1 MATLTVADA
10 SVLIGWLDDH
20 DALHHAAIEEL
31 SALDGFVVHPLTL
44 AEVLVYPARHGR
56 EHDVL
61 ARLEA
66 VGMVVS
72 SLPLDPVTL
81 ARLRATTSLKVP
93 DCVVLACAKAHGLGV
108 TTFDERLRAA
118 ALNPSTAT

>member
-1 MATLTVADA
+1 MAKLTVTDA

-20 DALHHAAIEEL
+20 DALHRAAIEEL
-31 SALDGFVVHPLTL
+31 SAIDGFIVHPLTL
-44 AEVLVYPARHGR
+44 GEVLVHPARHAR

-66 VGMVVS
+66 VGMEVS

-81 ARLRATTSLKVP
+81 ARLRATTALTMP

-118 ALNPSTAT
+118 ALPSPP